1 MNHRNQIICLG
12 SSFHSAPLALRET
25 LTVPAET
32 IIDRFSA
39 AATQPLRGLAVVTT
53 CNRLELYA
61 SAPDSDTG
69 SEALRALWESCLPD
83 GIKLPQEATYL
94 HTGQAAAQHLLRVAA
109 GLDSMVLGEPQILGQ
124 VITGFELMQR
134 SKTADADLTALFRT
148 AIQVGKRARSETGI
162 SRNSVSVSSVGVQ
175 LLLRRL
181 GSPKGKRILIIG
193 AGETGRLALKALKS
207 HPFAEIII
215 INRTFETAQRTAK
228 RFEIS
233 AAPFESLP
241 QLLTTVDGV
250 ITTTASPTPVITMPV
265 CQAVERPL
273 HIVDLAVPRD
283 VAPEVRQLDQ
293 ITVSDVD
300 DLQHEIEAGLE
311 RRRAEIPAVEAIIE
325 DELAR
330 YRAGQRETLVD
341 PVLSRIRAQAETIR
355 QREIN
360 RTLKQLGDLDPAS
373 LKHVEKLTKSL
384 VSKLLHQPTAQ
395 LRAEA
400 RNGDPV
406 ELAVAATKLFNL
418 EEG

>member
-1 MNHRNQIICLG
+1 MNHRNQIFCLG

-32 IIDRFSA
+32 IIDRYA
-39 AATQPLRGLAVVTT
+39 AAAAVAPLQGLAVVTT

-61 SAPDSDTG
+61 SAPDIEIG
-69 SEALRALWESCLPD
+69 CEALRKLWESCLPD
-83 GIKLPQEATYL
+83 GIRLPQEGTYL
-94 HTGQAAAQHLLRVAA
+94 YTGQAAADHLLRVAA

-181 GSPKGKRILIIG
+181 GTPKGKRILIIG
-193 AGETGRLALKALKS
+193 AGETGRLALKALKN
-207 HPFAEIII
+207 HPFAQITI
-215 INRTFETAQRTAK
+215 INRTFETAQRTAE
-228 RFEIS
+228 RFGIT

-241 QLLTTVDGV
+241 QLLASVDGV
-250 ITTTASPTPVITMPV
+250 ITTTASPTPVITAAV
-265 CQAVERPL
+265 CQAVDRPL

-283 VAPEVRQLDQ
+283 VAPEVRKLDP

-311 RRRAEIPAVEAIIE
+311 LRRAEIPAVAKIIVE
-325 DELAR
+325 ETDR
-330 YRAGQRETLVD
+330 YHSMQRETLVD
-341 PVLSRIRAQAETIR
+341 PVLNQLRAQAETIR

-360 RTLKQLGDLDPAS
+360 RTLKRLGDLDPAS

-384 VSKLLHQPTAQ
+384 VTKLLHQPTAQ

-400 RNGDPV
+400 RNGDPA

-418 EEG
+418 E